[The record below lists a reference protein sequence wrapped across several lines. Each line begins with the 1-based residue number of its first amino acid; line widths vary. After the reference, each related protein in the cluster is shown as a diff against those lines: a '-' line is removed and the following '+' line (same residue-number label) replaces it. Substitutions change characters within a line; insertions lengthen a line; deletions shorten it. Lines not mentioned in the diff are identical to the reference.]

1 LKNTEP
7 AIEISELTYCYK
19 PETPEIRALKSI
31 NLEVQQG
38 EYLCIMGAN
47 GAGKTTLILHLNG
60 ILPVVLGGA
69 MGGDIKILGIRPYE
83 QHVFETAL
91 HVGMVLQDPEAQLFS
106 SDVMSEVAFA
116 AENRGI
122 PREEMFELIDWS
134 LEAVRLMD
142 YKHGSPPDLS
152 GGQKQRLVIASNL
165 VIKPEIM
172 ALDEPT
178 SQLDPIGTTEVFAT
192 LDELNKETGMTVV
205 VATHKSNEI
214 VEFADRIAVLEE
226 GKLIFLDTPRKVF
239 CDVPRLKKA
248 YVAVPEIA
256 EIDFQLRQFAKDQA
270 DVFGPDDCMNI
281 EVAHAIEPVAKA
293 LETGILKPNMDYKKG
308 LGRSLTR
315 ELVSE
320 DAKPILEI
328 KNVDFRYKDDA
339 PLALENVSM
348 TVHEGEI
355 IGIIGQNGAGKT
367 TLMKCI
373 TGLLKPSTGSIAIKG
388 QDIEEMDAFDIAK
401 LVGLILQHPDNQ
413 LFQLSAEEEIAFGLN
428 NLDLPEEVVQERI
441 TQALEL
447 TGMEEYREDYPFN
460 LSMGDRRKL
469 AVGSIFAMHP
479 EILIF
484 DEPTTGQDYQ
494 GRYQLCDLALTLNEK
509 FGATIIMI
517 SHDMSLIAR
526 YAQRTIVMG
535 MANILLDAPTREVY
549 SEADILSSTF
559 LSPPPIASLA
569 QALES
574 HGMPGDILTV
584 EEFLHSATGV
594 EIQNLMEM

>member
-1 LKNTEP
+1 LNSDKV
-7 AIEISELTYCYK
+7 AIEIKNLTYCYK
-19 PETPEIRALKSI
+19 PETPEITALKDI
-31 NLEVQQG
+31 NIEVHEG

-47 GAGKTTLILHLNG
+47 GAGKTTLCLHLNG

-69 MGGDIKILGIRPYE
+69 MGGEIKIIGEHPYD
-83 QHVFETAL
+83 QHVFDNAL

-122 PREEMFELIDWS
+122 SREKMLELIDWS
-134 LEAVRLMD
+134 LDKVRLME
-142 YKHGSPPDLS
+142 YKYGSPPDLS

-165 VIKPEIM
+165 VIQPEIM

-192 LDELNKETGMTVV
+192 LNELNKDYGMTIV
-205 VATHKSNEI
+205 VATHKSNEV

-226 GKLIFLDTPRKVF
+226 GKLIALDTPRKVF
-239 CDVPRLKKA
+239 CDVPRLKHA

-256 EIDFQLRQFAKDQA
+256 EIDYQLRQFAGDKA

-281 EVAHAIEPVAKA
+281 EVDQAIEPIANA
-293 LETGILKPNMDYKKG
+293 LDQGILKPNKDYRKG
-308 LGRSLTR
+308 LGRALKR
-315 ELVSE
+315 ELVSP

-328 KNVDFRYKDDA
+328 KDVDFRYKEDA
-339 PLALENVSM
+339 PLALENISM
-348 TVHEGEI
+348 NVHEGEI
-355 IGIIGQNGAGKT
+355 VGIIGQNGAGKT

-373 TGLLKPSTGSIAIKG
+373 TGLLKPSAGTIKIKG
-388 QDIEEMDAFDIAK
+388 QDNAEMDAFDIAK

-413 LFQLSAEEEIAFGLN
+413 LFQLSSEEEIAFGLR
-428 NLDLPEEVVQERI
+428 NLELEEDLVQERI
-441 TQALEL
+441 DEALAL
-447 TGMEEYREDYPFN
+447 TGCERYREEYPFN

-469 AVGSIFAMHP
+469 AVASIFAMHP

-484 DEPTTGQDYQ
+484 DEPTTGQDYK
-494 GRYQLCDLALTLNEK
+494 GRYQLCDLALTLNER

-526 YAQRTIVMG
+526 YCQRTIIMG
-535 MANILLDAPTREVY
+535 KANLLLDAPTRDAFMA
-549 SEADILSSTF
+549 ADILESTF

-569 QALES
+569 QKLES
-574 HGMPGDILTV
+574 HGMPSDILTV

-594 EIQNLMEM
+594 EIQNLMEV